1 MRIKKSQLEALIK
14 EAVRIGTGDRSEIY
28 DNPDP
33 TDDDMALRFMD
44 RTPYSVDDS
53 DDIMDRGDRE
63 EEDVEELARYHALN
77 GDRDETLYRDNP
89 DYRDAYDD
97 MTMSEGKKI
106 RATKN
111 QLRAI
116 IRETISQSMSRGI
129 NTSDAKDVYYR
140 DTIVLGPEGDSF
152 IVNGNETYLQ
162 DVPLELEVASGGFGL
177 PEDFARRLKIFLRRQ
192 MEQGY
197 AEITVQYK
205 NGQWSMI

>member
-63 EEDVEELARYHALN
+63 EDVEELARYHALN

-97 MTMSEGKKI
+97 MTMRESRSTEEKI
-106 RATKN
+106 RS
-111 QLRAI
+111 I
-116 IRETISQSMSRGI
+116 IREE
-129 NTSDAKDVYYR
+129 
-140 DTIVLGPEGDSF
+140 LGS
-152 IVNGNETYLQ
+152 T
-162 DVPLELEVASGGFGL
+162 
-177 PEDFARRLKIFLRRQ
+177 K
-192 MEQGY
+192 
-197 AEITVQYK
+197 
-205 NGQWSMI
+205 